1 MKILILSSNLSNEAG
16 GYSESSFLLRER
28 LERIKKNDVYLFGFW
43 KSKMF
48 RLNYKLV
55 DRINIFS
62 PGFIKIFPFSIS
74 YFKKM
79 KIIKPDIID
88 AQGLW
93 SSSTVFNI
101 FFNFFTSTPYVVTPR
116 GMLER
121 WAMEKSF
128 IKKKIFY
135 LMFEQF
141 HLKNA
146 KCLRA
151 TSLMEAKTFLK
162 LGFKNTIVNVPNSI
176 KIPNLKNKS
185 LIKKKTKYRLL
196 FLSRFHPKKGLSEL
210 LHAWKFLQDK
220 NLNWELVI
228 CGYDEKQYLK
238 KMKYLEKNLK
248 LKRVIWK
255 NFLVGKEKDRIF
267 RSCDLFVLLS
277 YSENFGL
284 AIAEALSY
292 RLPVITTLN
301 TPWKNLNKKKC
312 GWCISLKMSKIVK
325 TLNYAMKLDPK
336 KRFIMGSRGRK
347 WVISD
352 FSDKSIGIKMNTV
365 YKWILN
371 KGPKP
376 KKLVL
381 N

>member
-1 MKILILSSNLSNEAG
+1 MKILILSSNLSNESG

-28 LERIKKNDVYLFGFW
+28 LGKIKNNDVYLFGFW
-43 KSKMF
+43 KSKMLN
-48 RLNYKLV
+48 LNYKLI
-55 DRINIFS
+55 DKINIFS
-62 PGFIKIFPFSIS
+62 PGIINKFPFSFS

-79 KIIKPDIID
+79 RLIQPDVID
-88 AQGLW
+88 IQGLW
-93 SSSTVFNI
+93 ASSTVFNI
-101 FFNFFTSTPYVVTPR
+101 FYNIFTSTPYIVTPR
-116 GMLER
+116 GMLEK
-121 WAMEKSF
+121 WAMERSF

-135 LMFEQF
+135 LMFEKF
-141 HLKNA
+141 HLNNA

-151 TSLMEAKTFLK
+151 TSLMEAKTFVK
-162 LGFKNTIVNVPNSI
+162 LGFKKPIINVPNSI
-176 KIPNLKNKS
+176 RIPNLKNKYQ
-185 LIKKKTKYRLL
+185 IKKKLKYRLL

-210 LHAWKFLQDK
+210 LHAWKFLQNK

-228 CGYDEKQYLK
+228 CGSDDRHYQK
-238 KMKYLEKNLK
+238 KMKDLGKELK

-255 NFLVGKEKDRIF
+255 NFVVGKEKDRIF

-301 TPWKNLNKKKC
+301 TPWKSLNKKKC
-312 GWCISLKMSKIVK
+312 GWCISLKMKKIVN

-336 KRFIMGSRGRK
+336 TRFLMGSRGRK
-347 WVISD
+347 WVIRD
-352 FSDKSIGIKMNTV
+352 FSDKLIGIKMNAV

-376 KKLVL
+376 KNLVL